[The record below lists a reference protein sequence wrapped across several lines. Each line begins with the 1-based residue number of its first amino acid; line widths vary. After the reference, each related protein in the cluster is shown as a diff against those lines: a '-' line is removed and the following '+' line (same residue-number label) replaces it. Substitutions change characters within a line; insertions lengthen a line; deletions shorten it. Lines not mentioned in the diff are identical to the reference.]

1 MPVLGACGLSRPAQ
15 VAQVLDAIVEVCVR
29 EPETGCVLL
38 VALMLRSTAERI
50 LGVMKPHPPLTGA
63 SKDARGPKKNTASL
77 ITDWQRYLR
86 TQQAYSDI
94 HVRKSGDAATT
105 WCAWA
110 KEHGWDTTSGMRWS
124 QALIE
129 KTSRKTA
136 QNKVSQAREFCRYLI
151 LTQAITANPL
161 EGVRIANGRRDRRR
175 QWAPFEV
182 SEVRKL
188 IDAAEARESST
199 DRRRSKGGPLAST
212 FYALLTLTGLR
223 YTEARNQL
231 WADIDLVR
239 ASMVVTADK
248 AKRQDC
254 LPLCTEAVSVLKA
267 WRKWSTG
274 ERLFPQVPSAH
285 TLRGDMKAAGIKA
298 AADGGEKGEWHRFRK
313 TAIAERA
320 AGGADV
326 RNLHHFAR
334 HDNVQTTL
342 AVYDRA
348 KVDQLRSVAALMPR
362 LNGFLKR
369 EMAGVSLMPEAASGK
384 KSGDTALTFGPH
396 RAEDVTA
403 EFSKIAPPQAPAQ
416 HDESG
421 PWLGATRTQHP
432 SGKPPGGRPRSA
444 VQVIAGNGA
453 VGNCTPGSKLSGD
466 QIDRL
471 LGILEHL
478 LGVRAGGEGHD
489 DCFEDPRHR

>member
-1 MPVLGACGLSRPAQ
+1 MAVLGVCGISWPRE
-15 VAQVLDAIVEVCVR
+15 VELVQKRLLEVSVR
-29 EPETGCVLL
+29 EPETGRL
-38 VALMLRSTAERI
+38 LRSMLVPEALGLRIVER
-50 LGVMKPHPPLTGA
+50 MKPHPPLTGA
-63 SKDARGPKKNTASL
+63 STDARGPAKSTSTL

-94 HVRKSGDAATT
+94 HVRKSGDAATA
-105 WCAWA
+105 WCVWA
-110 KEHGWDTTSGMRWS
+110 KVHGWNTTSGMQWS

-151 LTQAITANPL
+151 LTQAINANPL

-175 QWAPFEV
+175 KWAPFEV
-182 SEVRKL
+182 AEVRRL
-188 IDAAEARESST
+188 IDAAEARECSS
-199 DRRRSKGGPLAST
+199 DRRRSKAGPLAST
-212 FYALLTLTGLR
+212 FYAFLTLTGLR

-248 AKRQDC
+248 AQRQDC
-254 LPLCTEAVSVLKA
+254 IPLCTEAMSVLKA
-267 WRKWSTG
+267 WRKCSAG

-342 AVYDRA
+342 SVYDRA
-348 KVDQLRSVAALMPR
+348 KVDQLRDVAALMPR
-362 LNGFLKR
+362 LNGFMKR
-369 EMAGVSLMPEAASGK
+369 ELRGVSPGANPPSAKIFEE
-384 KSGDTALTFGPH
+384 KSLTFGLEV
-396 RAEDVTA
+396 AEDVPVDA
-403 EFSKIAPPQAPAQ
+403 ESRDSPNAPLQ
-416 HDESG
+416 HDDSG
-421 PWLGATRTQHP
+421 HHERVSWRQQPADHRAGA
-432 SGKPPGGRPRSA
+432 RPRPA
-444 VQVIAGNGA
+444 VKVHANGA
-453 VGNCTPGSKLSGD
+453 VGNCTPGSRLSVD

-478 LGVRAGGEGHD
+478 LGMGTGGDGHD
-489 DCFEDPRHR
+489 GPAR